1 MEQVIERR
9 EDGLPEIRKVDSGRP
24 VIWLQRGW
32 ADFKKALAP
41 SLIYGGWAA
50 AFGFALLMVAWRS
63 TYMVPALVGGFLLVA
78 PFVAIV
84 FYALSRQIEQGRPVD
99 GAEAVFAWRRNAG
112 SIALW
117 GLALT
122 LALILWE
129 RVAAI
134 LFALSYGGEVRNLET
149 LLADVLLSGRYVL
162 LVLVYFAVG
171 GLFALIVF
179 AFGVVTAPMLLD
191 RDVDVVTAA
200 LTSLRAC
207 LANPAAA
214 LVWAVLIAVLTA
226 IGFATLMIGMVII
239 FPLLGHAS
247 WHAYRDLVQK

>member
-9 EDGLPEIRKVDSGRP
+9 DDGLPEIRKVDSGRP

-122 LALILWE
+122 MALILWE

-149 LLADVLLSGRYVL
+149 LLADVLLSGRYIL